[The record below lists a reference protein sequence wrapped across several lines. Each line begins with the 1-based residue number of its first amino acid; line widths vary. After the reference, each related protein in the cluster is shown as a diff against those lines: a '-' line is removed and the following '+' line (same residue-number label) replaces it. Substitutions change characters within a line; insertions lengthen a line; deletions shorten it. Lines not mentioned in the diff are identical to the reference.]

1 MKESIKQKQRG
12 QLEEVLKVR
21 EQDLEFTLS
30 KQKEVGA
37 GILLR
42 RTVADNE

>member
-1 MKESIKQKQRG
+1 M
-12 QLEEVLKVR
+12 LKVR
-21 EQDLEFTLS
+21 EQDLENTLS

-42 RTVADNE
+42 RTVKINE